1 MTARGRPFGY
11 ERFFLPINWSLQF
24 HDFSGDPKVPE
35 NAEAFGRFLA
45 QPPARLGRSE
55 RLYYLT
61 SRALAEGLPID
72 HVALTGSA
80 DVEVPAGAFDL
91 QVISDDGVRVWVDDR
106 LTIDHWTPH
115 ESAVDRAP
123 ILRGRHKLRVEYYEL
138 TGFAELR
145 VDVVKRR

>member
-1 MTARGRPFGY
+1 M
-11 ERFFLPINWSLQF
+11 
-24 HDFSGDPKVPE
+24 
-35 NAEAFGRFLA
+35 
-45 QPPARLGRSE
+45 
-55 RLYYLT
+55 
-61 SRALAEGLPID
+61 
-72 HVALTGSA
+72 TGSA